1 MTARL
6 SELQEL
12 LADGDLW
19 NDAERAQALLRE
31 QKDLE
36 TKRDRLAIPA
46 KFVRDAEEL
55 IELGEMEGDSSVQ
68 TDIQHVIGEAAHV
81 LDQMEFAR
89 MLSGERDSAPAIIT
103 INAGAG
109 GTESQDWAQ
118 MLLRMYI
125 RYCERQGFKIEE
137 LDRQDAEDAG
147 IKSVTLEITGDY
159 AYGLLKSESGV
170 HRLVRISP
178 FDSNARRQTSFAA
191 VFVYPDIEEDIAIE
205 VNESDLKVDTFR
217 ASGAGGQHV
226 NKVSSAVRM
235 THIPTGIVV
244 ACQAE
249 RSQHK
254 NRDKALKML
263 KARLYDMEV
272 QARTADKKAIE
283 DTKQDISFGSQIRN
297 YVMHPYQL
305 VKDLRTDE
313 ETSNVNAVM
322 DGEIDAFIKAFLL
335 AQPGVA
341 GATAAA

>member
-6 SELQEL
+6 SELESL
-12 LADGDLW
+12 LADGELW
-19 NDAERAQALLRE
+19 NVAERAQTLLKE

-36 TKRDRLAIPA
+36 SKLGRLAIPT
-46 KFVRDAEEL
+46 KLTTDAAEL

-68 TDIQHVIGEAAHV
+68 TDIQATLDEAFGV
-81 LDQMEFAR
+81 LDQMEFER
-89 MLSGERDSAPAIIT
+89 MLSGERDNAPAILT

-118 MLLRMYI
+118 MLLRMYL
-125 RYCERQGFKIEE
+125 RYAERKGFRVEE
-137 LDRQDAEDAG
+137 LDRQDADDAG
-147 IKSVTLEITGDY
+147 IKSVTLEISGDY

-191 VFVYPDIEEDIAIE
+191 VFVYPDIEEDIEIE
-205 VNESDLKVDTFR
+205 INESDLKVDTYR

-226 NKVSSAVRM
+226 NKVSSAVRL
-235 THIPTGIVV
+235 THIPTGVVV

-254 NRDKALKML
+254 NRDKAMKML
-263 KARLYDMEV
+263 KARLYDIEV
-272 QARTADKKAIE
+272 QARTAEKKLVE

-297 YVMHPYQL
+297 YVLHPYQL
-305 VKDLRTDE
+305 AKDLRTDE
-313 ETSNVNAVM
+313 ETSNVSAVL
-322 DGEIDAFIKAFLL
+322 DGEIDRFIKAFLL
-335 AQPGVA
+335 AQPGVSD
-341 GATAAA
+341 GAAA

>member
-19 NDAERAQALLRE
+19 NSAERAQTLLKE

-36 TKRDRLAIPA
+36 TKRDRLAIPT
-46 KFVRDAEEL
+46 KLVVDAAEL
-55 IELGEMEGDSSVQ
+55 IELGEMEGDNSVQ
-68 TDIQHVIGEAAHV
+68 TDIQAVLTAAVDV
-81 LDQMEFAR
+81 LDQMEFQR

-118 MLLRMYI
+118 MLLRMYL
-125 RYCERQGFKIEE
+125 RYCERKGFKIEE

-147 IKSVTLEITGDY
+147 IKSVTLEITGEY

-191 VFVYPDIEEDIAIE
+191 VFVYPDIEEDIQIE
-205 VNESDLKVDTFR
+205 VNEADLKVDTFR

-272 QARTADKKAIE
+272 QSRTADKQAIE

-313 ETSNVNAVM
+313 ETSNIGAVM

-335 AQPGVA
+335 AQPSVA
-341 GATAAA
+341 GA

>member
-6 SELQEL
+6 SELEEL
-12 LADGDLW
+12 LAEGDLW
-19 NDAERAQALLRE
+19 NDAARAQELLKE
-31 QKDLE
+31 QKELE
-36 TKRDRLAIPA
+36 TRRDRLAIPT
-46 KFVRDAEEL
+46 KLVGDAAEL
-55 IELGEMEGDSSVQ
+55 IELAEMEGDQSVQ
-68 TDIQHVIGEAAHV
+68 SDIQGV
-81 LDQMEFAR
+81 LDEASTVVESMEFQR
-89 MLSGERDSAPAIIT
+89 MLSGERDNSPAIIT

-118 MLLRMYI
+118 MLLRMYL
-125 RYCERQGFKIEE
+125 RYCERKGFKVEE

-147 IKSVTLEITGDY
+147 IKSVTLEVTGEY

-191 VFVYPDIEEDIAIE
+191 VFVYPDIEEDIQIE
-205 VNESDLKVDTFR
+205 VKESDLKVDTFR

-263 KARLYDMEV
+263 KARLYDMEL
-272 QARTADKKAIE
+272 QQRTADKKVIE
-283 DTKQDISFGSQIRN
+283 DSKQDISFGSQIRN
-297 YVMHPYQL
+297 YVLHPYQL
-305 VKDLRTDE
+305 AKDLRTDE
-313 ETSNVNAVM
+313 ETSNVGAVL
-322 DGEIDAFIKAFLL
+322 DGALDPFIKAFLL
-335 AQPGVA
+335 AQPGVS
-341 GATAAA
+341 GEAA

>member
-12 LADGDLW
+12 LADPELW
-19 NDAERAQALLRE
+19 TSAERAQALLKE

-36 TKRDRLAIPA
+36 TKRDKLAIPT
-46 KFVRDAEEL
+46 KLVTDAAEL
-55 IELGEMEGDSSVQ
+55 IELGEMEGDQSVQ
-68 TDIQHVIGEAAHV
+68 PDIAALLDQALSV
-81 LDQMEFAR
+81 LDQVEFQR
-89 MLSGERDSAPAIIT
+89 MLSGERDNAPAILT

-118 MLLRMYI
+118 MLLRMYL
-125 RYCERQGFKIEE
+125 RWCERQGFTVEE

-147 IKSVTLEITGDY
+147 IKSVTLEISGPY

-178 FDSNARRQTSFAA
+178 FDANARRQTSFAA
-191 VFVYPDIEEDIAIE
+191 VFVYPDIEEDIQIE
-205 VNESDLKVDTFR
+205 VKESDLKVDTFR

-235 THIPTGIVV
+235 THLPTGIVV

-263 KARLYDMEV
+263 KARLYDMEM
-272 QARTADKKAIE
+272 QARTADKKAVE

-313 ETSNVNAVM
+313 ETSNVQAVM
-322 DGEIDAFIKAFLL
+322 DGEIDRFIKAFLL
-335 AQPGVA
+335 AQPGVG
-341 GATAAA
+341 GAPQAA

>member
-12 LADGDLW
+12 LAEPDLW
-19 NDAERAQALLRE
+19 NDAERAQALLKE

-36 TKRDRLAIPA
+36 TKRDRLAIPQKLVA
-46 KFVRDAEEL
+46 DAAEL
-55 IELGEMEGDSSVQ
+55 IELGEMEGDQSVQ
-68 TDIQHVIGEAAHV
+68 PDIQAALDHALAV
-81 LDQMEFAR
+81 LDHMEFQR
-89 MLSGERDSAPAIIT
+89 MLSGERDTAPAILT

-118 MLLRMYI
+118 MLLRMYL
-125 RYCERQGFKIEE
+125 RYCERQGFKVEE

-178 FDSNARRQTSFAA
+178 FDANARRQTSFAA

-235 THIPTGIVV
+235 THLPTGIVV

-263 KARLYDMEV
+263 KARLYDMEL

-283 DTKQDISFGSQIRN
+283 DSKQDISFGSQIRN

-313 ETSNVNAVM
+313 ETSNVQAVM
-322 DGEIDAFIKAFLL
+322 DGEIDRFIKAFLL

-341 GATAAA
+341 GATQAA

>member
-12 LADGDLW
+12 LAEGDLW
-19 NDAERAQALLRE
+19 NDAERAQALLKE

-36 TKRDRLAIPA
+36 SKRDRLAVPTRA
-46 KFVRDAEEL
+46 VTDAAEL
-55 IELGEMEGDSSVQ
+55 IELAEMEGDQSVQ
-68 TDIQHVIGEAAHV
+68 PDIAAALDEAQRV
-81 LDQMEFAR
+81 LDHMEFER
-89 MLSGERDSAPAIIT
+89 MLSGERDGAPAILT

-118 MLLRMYI
+118 MLLRMYL
-125 RYCERQGFKIEE
+125 RWAERQGFKIEE

-147 IKSVTLEITGDY
+147 IKSVTLEITGEY

-191 VFVYPDIEEDIAIE
+191 VFVYPDIEEDIEIE
-205 VNESDLKVDTFR
+205 VKESDLKVDTFR

-272 QARTADKKAIE
+272 QARTADKKVIE
-283 DTKQDISFGSQIRN
+283 DSKQDISFGSQIRN

-313 ETSNVNAVM
+313 ETSNVQAVM
-322 DGEIDAFIKAFLL
+322 DGDLDRFIKAFLL

-341 GATAAA
+341 GDNAAA

>member
-12 LADGDLW
+12 LAEGDLW
-19 NDAERAQALLRE
+19 NDAERAQALLKE

-36 TKRDRLAIPA
+36 SRRDRLAVPVKA
-46 KFVRDAEEL
+46 VADAAEL
-55 IELGEMEGDSSVQ
+55 IELAEMEGDQSVQ
-68 TDIQHVIGEAAHV
+68 PDIAAALDEALHV
-81 LDQMEFAR
+81 LDHMEFER
-89 MLSGERDSAPAIIT
+89 MLSGERDHAPAILT

-118 MLLRMYI
+118 MLLRMYL
-125 RYCERQGFKIEE
+125 RYAERQGFKIEE

-205 VNESDLKVDTFR
+205 VKESDLKVDTFR

-235 THIPTGIVV
+235 THLPTGIVV

-272 QARTADKKAIE
+272 QARTADKRAIE

-305 VKDLRTDE
+305 AKDLRTDE
-313 ETSNVNAVM
+313 ETSNVGAVM
-322 DGEIDAFIKAFLL
+322 DGDLDRFIKAFLL

-341 GATAAA
+341 AENATA